1 MNLLDGLVL
10 VLLVAAAVGGYR
22 MGFVT
27 RVLSWVGLLLGLV
40 VAVRLL
46 PGIITRMGNV
56 DEFTVVLI
64 AIVAVF
70 AGTFIG
76 QAIGLAIG
84 ARLRPADREHG
95 GVTRL
100 DGAAGAAAGMVGL
113 LAVLWLLI
121 PVMGSAT
128 GWMAREATGSS
139 IARALDSGLPDPPD
153 AMQTLRV
160 FVGEGAFPEVFEGL
174 RETPDVG
181 PPPEGTGLSQ
191 EVTDRV
197 AASVVLVE
205 GNGCERIQNGSG
217 FVVGEGLVLTN
228 AHVVAGQDSIEVRRS
243 DGAELVAELV
253 SFDPR
258 RDLAVLSVPEI
269 DRPALALAGT
279 STGASAGV
287 FGHPGGEPLRIAPAR
302 VAAELAAVGRDIYG
316 GAGAQRQVLELAAE
330 LRPGDSGAPVV
341 DASGAVVGVVFAVAT
356 DRGDVAYALTTGE
369 VEAALATGRSAGT
382 SSGACVG

>member
-27 RVLSWVGLLLGLV
+27 RVLSWVGLLFGLV

-46 PGIITRMGNV
+46 PGIITRMGSA
-56 DEFTVVLI
+56 DEFTVLLI

-84 ARLRPADREHG
+84 ARLRPADGEHG

-113 LAVLWLLI
+113 LVVLWLLI

-205 GNGCERIQNGSG
+205 GHGCERIQNGSG
-217 FVVGEGLVLTN
+217 FVVGEELVLTN
-228 AHVVAGQDSIEVRRS
+228 AHVVAGQDNIEVRRA
-243 DGAELVAELV
+243 DGTQLVADLV

-258 RDLAVLSVPEI
+258 RDLAVLSVPGI

-279 STGASAGV
+279 SPGASVGV

-341 DASGAVVGVVFAVAT
+341 DASGTVVGVVFAVAT
-356 DRGDVAYALTTGE
+356 DRGDVAYALSTGE
-369 VEAALATGRSAGT
+369 VEAALAAGRTAGT